1 MSEND
6 TRKCPL
12 CGKNT
17 IGEEVFCR
25 DCQEIAQ
32 DSYSEEFLIRE
43 YSEDIQ
49 EQEGIVPSPEVLE
62 EGLEIF
68 NDQATS
74 VHIGKGNKKR
84 KAYFIVAFALILL
97 IAGAG
102 FYIYLQDKN
111 AKEAEASYW
120 NQCIE
125 ENTPQGYSKY
135 LLQYPDGNFREEAKT
150 KIIKLR
156 DKEQKEWEILRKTN
170 DVDALFSFLTDHSET
185 PYVREIRHSIDSLS
199 WLKTISDNTADSYL
213 AYLEN
218 VKIGRF
224 AGEYQ
229 TKAQERYDYLSQLRS
244 VEGEELAQIKKGI
257 ADFFKSLSDINE
269 KDLAKR
275 MLPTLAEFYDKQNQS
290 SKNIIESIRSELKK
304 NKIRRISY
312 TPVTDSINAI
322 VDNRGIYFITLP
334 IKEEKTYTDRKKKKE
349 ISEYVL
355 NLETDNN
362 KCLQTVYKKQ

>member
-17 IGEEVFCR
+17 TGEEVFCR

-32 DSYSEEFLIRE
+32 DSYSEELLIRE
-43 YSEDIQ
+43 YNEDIQ
-49 EQEGIVPSPEVLE
+49 EQEEIISSPEMLE
-62 EGLEIF
+62 KEPDVYDEKFL
-68 NDQATS
+68 S
-74 VHIGKGNKKR
+74 VDKGNKKGR
-84 KAYFIVAFALILL
+84 FFLVAGLVLILL
-97 IAGAG
+97 IGGAETY
-102 FYIYLQDKN
+102 FYLQDKN
-111 AKEAEASYW
+111 AKEAEARYW

-135 LLQYPDGNFREEAKT
+135 LLQYPDGRFDEEARS
-150 KIIKLR
+150 KIVELR
-156 DKEQKEWEILRKTN
+156 GEEQKEWEKLRKTN
-170 DVDALFSFLTDHSET
+170 DVDALFSFLTDHPET

-224 AGEYQ
+224 VGEYQ
-229 TKAQERYDYLSQLRS
+229 TKAQEKYDYLSQLRA
-244 VEGEELAQIKKGI
+244 VEGEELTQIKKGI
-257 ADFFKSLSDINE
+257 TGFFKSLSDTNE

-290 SKNIIESIRSELKK
+290 SKNIIESVRSELKK

-322 VDNRGIYFITLP
+322 VDNKGIYFITLP

-355 NLETDNN
+355 NLEIDNN
-362 KCLQTVYKKQ
+362 KRLQTVYKK